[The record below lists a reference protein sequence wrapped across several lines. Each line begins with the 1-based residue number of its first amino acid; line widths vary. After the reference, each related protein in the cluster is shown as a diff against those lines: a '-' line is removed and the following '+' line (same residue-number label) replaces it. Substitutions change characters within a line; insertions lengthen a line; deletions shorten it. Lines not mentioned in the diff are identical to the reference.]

1 MIEQQEVRMNRQE
14 QRGDDIPARRT
25 GIDRLAELQ
34 PEATSI
40 LVAARSAAAT
50 STDDA
55 VLSLC
60 RDYIESILLG
70 KPWLP
75 PPLSRREQ
83 AFVSFTEQFMISVGS
98 MSDRQVAEL
107 LEYATADEVYAF
119 VNAMFT
125 MEMSRRVELVSEVVL
140 P

>member
-1 MIEQQEVRMNRQE
+1 MKPKQQHGN
-14 QRGDDIPARRT
+14 DTDARRT
-25 GIDRLAELQ
+25 GIDRLAQLQ

-40 LVAARSAAAT
+40 LVAARNAAAT
-50 STDDA
+50 STDDSL
-55 VLSLC
+55 LSLC
-60 RDYIESILLG
+60 RDYIEAILLG

-83 AFVSFTEQFMISVGS
+83 AFVSFTEQFMISVGA

-107 LEYATADEVYAF
+107 LDYATADEVYSF

-125 MEMSRRVELVSEVVL
+125 MEMSRRVELVAEVVL